1 MRASVHLDPIPSN
14 SHTHTVIFLH
24 GRGGSAFALSES
36 FFDSLDSRGRNLR
49 DLFPSFRWVFPKAPL
64 CRPAAFPQD
73 LRAQWFDLADAKDL
87 SVNEELQ
94 VGGLHASVE
103 ALKSIIAEEA
113 EKLGGNYVR
122 LILAGISQG
131 ASAAIHTLLHLDKSH
146 FAGFD
151 PPRLGA
157 FVGFCSRL
165 PLPGQTLNQTR
176 SMRDSGSGPD
186 RSSVL
191 SNTPILLEHSFD
203 DPLAKVED
211 GRILRDALDDRGAH
225 VEWIEYPA
233 GGHWI
238 QSPQGIED
246 AADFLRRALGLAPKD
261 TDLR

>member
-24 GRGGSAFALSES
+24 GRGGSASALSES

-64 CRPAAFPQD
+64 CRP
-73 LRAQWFDLADAKDL
+73 WFDVADAKDL

-113 EKLGGNYVR
+113 EKLHGKYVR

-165 PLPGQTLNQTR
+165 PLPGQTLKQTR

-191 SNTPILLEHSFD
+191 SNTPILLEHSID

-211 GRILRDALDDRGAH
+211 GRILRDALYDRGAH

-246 AADFLRRALGLAPKD
+246 AADFLRRALELTPDD